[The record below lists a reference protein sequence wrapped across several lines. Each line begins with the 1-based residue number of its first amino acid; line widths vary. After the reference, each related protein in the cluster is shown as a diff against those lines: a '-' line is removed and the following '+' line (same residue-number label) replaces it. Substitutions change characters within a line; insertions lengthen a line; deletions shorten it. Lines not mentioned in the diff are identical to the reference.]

1 MKCKWRFY
9 NVYGRVRENK
19 KKKTFDQHKSR
30 LTEFET
36 AVFFRRRRPRPE
48 RFGCGV
54 PAAAAHPL
62 KCSSGLPSSPPPPM
76 RVYGRMRWW
85 GMRKVARWNGHRGAR
100 STVVSSEFV
109 SRQTVGRSSRC
120 AAHVNT
126 PPTDCHVFN
135 NVTSI
140 VFSVRQS
147 FPGVFFS
154 PPSGTCSPTRHE
166 VQLVTRVRGVRRRGR
181 NGVRGQPTAT
191 VQPGGDAAQRSENR
205 IRVHVGRMRAQV
217 QDQRHAHHALHRK
230 TGGRHQVRL

>member
-1 MKCKWRFY
+1 MSAGEYEKTK
-9 NVYGRVRENK
+9 K

-76 RVYGRMRWW
+76 RVCGRMRWW

-109 SRQTVGRSSRC
+109 SRQTVGRSSRR

-147 FPGVFFS
+147 FPGVFF
-154 PPSGTCSPTRHE
+154 PPRPVPAARRDMRSSWLRVSVACVAVVAMVSAANQPQQSNQAETLPNGLKIEYVYTLDGCEPKSKINDMLTMHYTGKLVDGTKFDSR
-166 VQLVTRVRGVRRRGR
+166 
-181 NGVRGQPTAT
+181 
-191 VQPGGDAAQRSENR
+191 
-205 IRVHVGRMRAQV
+205 
-217 QDQRHAHHALHRK
+217 
-230 TGGRHQVRL
+230 